1 MILIFLLYILK
12 LILII
17 ILSIIELCDCYTLI
31 YILNWN
37 NTAITICYVEYI
49 HRLKIVP
56 CCSLTLSRNICFL
69 LIILIPLV
77 FWNSNKF
84 IFIDNNTSI
93 PISIINTTHLSFFCL
108 NNNIVF
114 IIVNYISNY
123 FLSILLSTFSL
134 VIYRNWLLNVLILC
148 FVLFKFMS
156 GYLENI
162 RLIQQFFIT
171 ESLQIILIKINL
183 LFDCQILLIILILI
197 IL

>member
-37 NTAITICYVEYI
+37 YTAITICYVEYI
-49 HRLKIVP
+49 HGLKIVP
-56 CCSLTLSRNICFL
+56 CCSLPLSRNICFL

-84 IFIDNNTSI
+84 IFIDNNSSI

-123 FLSILLSTFSL
+123 FLSILLCTFSL

>member
-37 NTAITICYVEYI
+37 YTAITICYVKYI
-49 HRLKIVP
+49 HRLKIIP
-56 CCSLTLSRNICFL
+56 CCSLALSRNICFL

-84 IFIDNNTSI
+84 IFIDNNSSI

-156 GYLENI
+156 GYLKNI

>member
-1 MILIFLLYILK
+1 MTF
-12 LILII
+12 
-17 ILSIIELCDCYTLI
+17 C
-31 YILNWN
+31 
-37 NTAITICYVEYI
+37 
-49 HRLKIVP
+49 HM
-56 CCSLTLSRNICFL
+56 LT
-69 LIILIPLV
+69 
-77 FWNSNKF
+77 
-84 IFIDNNTSI
+84 NNTSI
-93 PISIINTTHLSFFCL
+93 SISIINTTHLSFFCL

-134 VIYRNWLLNVLILC
+134 VIYRYRLLNVLILC